1 MNDSLRDGH
10 RLLWREAIGGD
21 EDVKEMQLQLLLNWT
36 IGVKTRAKGEVEIDG
51 RSYRKREEDT

>member
-51 RSYRKREEDT
+51 RL